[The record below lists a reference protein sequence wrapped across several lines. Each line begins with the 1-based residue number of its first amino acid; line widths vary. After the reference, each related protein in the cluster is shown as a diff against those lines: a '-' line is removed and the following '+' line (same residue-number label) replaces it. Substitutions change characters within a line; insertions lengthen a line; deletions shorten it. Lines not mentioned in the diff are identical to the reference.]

1 MLALTLPDSFTP
13 DNVRTLALVVVIAAV
28 VLGLL
33 VLRFV
38 QKLMTKLVFTALFAL
53 LAFGAWHYRGD
64 LGNCAKTCKCH
75 VAGVD
80 IKLLKSSLPAGT
92 PLPCPTSTTNKPR

>member
-13 DNVRTLALVVVIAAV
+13 ANVRTLALVVAIAAV

-38 QKLMTKLVFTALFAL
+38 QKLLTKLIFTVM
-53 LAFGAWHYRGD
+53 LAFLAYGAWHYRGD

-80 IKLLKSSLPAGT
+80 IKLPKSSLPAGT

>member
-1 MLALTLPDSFTP
+1 MLAITLPDSFTP
-13 DNVRTLALVVVIAAV
+13 DNVRTLALVVAVGAV

-38 QKLMTKLVFTALFAL
+38 QKLVTKLVFTVLLAL
-53 LAFGAWHYRGD
+53 LAFGAWHYRND
-64 LGNCAKTCKCH
+64 LGDCAKTCKCH

-80 IKLLKSSLPAGT
+80 IKVPRSSLPVGT
-92 PLPCPTSTTNKPR
+92 PLPCPTTTTKPK